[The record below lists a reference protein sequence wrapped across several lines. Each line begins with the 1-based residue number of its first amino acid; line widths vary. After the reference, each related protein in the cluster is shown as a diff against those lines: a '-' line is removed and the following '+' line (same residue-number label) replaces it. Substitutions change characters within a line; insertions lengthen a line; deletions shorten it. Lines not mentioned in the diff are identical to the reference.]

1 MSEDALGTRV
11 SGGNLLKGCQSESD
25 DVGWVGV
32 RLGLEIEIKLA
43 ASSTRVC
50 RKRGGRG
57 PCRNLKFH
65 ALLTEG
71 ADGLA
76 LVNLVLE

>member
-1 MSEDALGTRV
+1 
-11 SGGNLLKGCQSESD
+11 
-25 DVGWVGV
+25 
-32 RLGLEIEIKLA
+32 LGLEIEIKLA

-71 ADGLA
+71 DDELA
-76 LVNLVLE
+76 LVNPY

>member
-1 MSEDALGTRV
+1 M
-11 SGGNLLKGCQSESD
+11 
-25 DVGWVGV
+25 
-32 RLGLEIEIKLA
+32 GLEIEIKLA

-71 ADGLA
+71 DDELA
-76 LVNLVLE
+76 LVNPY